1 MSTIERLRGLLARD
15 FDIKPELLQ
24 PETTL
29 ESLDI
34 DSLRMI
40 EIMFAI
46 EDEFKM
52 TVTADPAEL
61 KGLTTL
67 ADLARFIDAH
77 GAKSQAT

>member
-1 MSTIERLRGLLARD
+1 MSTIERLRTILARD

-24 PETTL
+24 PEATL
-29 ESLDI
+29 ESLDF

-40 EIMFAI
+40 EVVFVI
-46 EDEFKM
+46 EDEFKT

-67 ADLARFIDAH
+67 ADLARFVDER
-77 GAKSQAT
+77 GVRS